1 MNSSQPRQPWGVDED
16 TQAASLLEALH
27 HDVEEFTKDVG
38 DVFVFA
44 TDGRVIDKS
53 RGIPVEVAEAAA
65 ARFSG
70 LVNYSRR
77 YASLVN
83 HEEMDGALIGYGT
96 GYLILLPISDVVWAG
111 TFADHSRLGD
121 TTHRAALFTDRVRHL
136 VPQRI
141 TLGMHI
147 LPSALQGKHP

>member
-1 MNSSQPRQPWGVDED
+1 VDEG
-16 TQAASLLEALH
+16 TQAASLLETLH
-27 HDVEEFTKDVG
+27 RDVEEFAKDVG

-83 HEEMDGALIGYGT
+83 YEGTDGALIGYGT
-96 GYLILLPISDVVWAG
+96 GYLILLPISDVVWVG
-111 TFADHSRLGD
+111 TFADHSRLSN
-121 TTHRAALFTDRVRHL
+121 TTHRTALFTDRVRHL
-136 VPQRI
+136 VPQKI